1 MEKKKKTSSISLFLK
16 ILHQLRVG
24 LKALFPPGARKTLE
38 RIEVGQELLS
48 CRCRKVERHNGHI
61 WNIPSKYLEYPR
73 EIPRALAAAP
83 NIFCQFQILRNDG
96 TMEEMLQFRIFLHQ
110 LGPWLDSTHAETL
123 WFMKQTKLSENSL

>member
-1 MEKKKKTSSISLFLK
+1 MEKKKKQKKTSSISLFLK

-38 RIEVGQELLS
+38 RIELGQELLS

-83 NIFCQFQILRNDG
+83 NIFCQFQILRNGG
-96 TMEEMLQFRIFLHQ
+96 TL
-110 LGPWLDSTHAETL
+110 S
-123 WFMKQTKLSENSL
+123 FMRRDAAV